1 MKEVLGLALS
11 SLALALMGAVE
22 GPSAWAVLAFLESL
36 FIPVLNGSNQAIWQ
50 AKVPLAVQGK
60 VFAARRMIAWC
71 ANPLAMLLAG
81 PLADRVF
88 GPRYG
93 QGEGIA
99 SCSSSSGAW
108 GCFGGFPAT
117 SSPGCG
123 KRKASSP
130 TQGGPSARAVI
141 GPGRKAKGRPS
152 NVASFPPK
160 ERGGL

>member
-1 MKEVLGLALS
+1 M
-11 SLALALMGAVE
+11 
-22 GPSAWAVLAFLESL
+22 AFLESL

-88 GPRYG
+88 GSRYG

-99 SCSSSSGAW
+99 LMLLLFGSLGVLWGLSGYLLPQVREAESLLPDAKEDQA
-108 GCFGGFPAT
+108 PA
-117 SSPGCG
+117 P
-123 KRKASSP
+123 
-130 TQGGPSARAVI
+130 
-141 GPGRKAKGRPS
+141 
-152 NVASFPPK
+152 
-160 ERGGL
+160 